1 MNADD
6 VQELLDELE
15 ENKGFVSAA
24 RVFNKPSLISIS
36 SADREPEDVNQ
47 TPYSQVAFSS
57 FVINLPRPALDV
69 DSIQL
74 VSSNLPM
81 CNQSIPDT
89 ACVFWYYRISAY
101 SGFIPNPNNLFM
113 NRLLPSYY
121 KPELID
127 NAALF
132 AYNKTFV
139 NYAALSTELAKASS
153 TDLAYYNWTNVVRPT
168 LEGVKLDLTA
178 NTYIPFRPNDF
189 LVSYNSTLNKFQGT
203 GNGVA
208 PAVAAYDSATTYA
221 LGAVVAT
228 PLVYAAYNAG
238 TTYAI
243 GDIVIVN
250 FVLYRSLQNANTGNA
265 VYLTASW
272 KNIGDLCFWN
282 RPQTYISL
290 QASNTNHT
298 PASSPTFWQEIGV
311 EYVQPWDSDTAYTT
325 GRYVTYSGVTYVS
338 TEVVYN
344 SVPDTEVGWEVST
357 REFFY
362 RYLITGPRDSN
373 VPPAQ
378 AGVDPFTAPALP
390 QLQWNPYGFYEV
402 GDRVQY
408 DGQLWRCVRQISGSW
423 GYSDGEQQNLLLS
436 VPQQVNS
443 VYNPALSYAT
453 GVFVRYEGVIFKS
466 LQAVP
471 LGFEPINNTT
481 YWEQIGF
488 WGWDNCEWVSTVT
501 YNTDDPVLYDGLTF
515 RLFNNT
521 SFNTPPPLLWSG
533 STSYLAE
540 DTVVFLN
547 NRYECIQSNTSRQPD
562 TFPEFWA
569 YLETPTVDIP
579 VWSAAVN
586 YVVGDIV
593 TYNGDNRF
601 ACIENNINNQPDIS
615 PTKWAPLTVPGWEVL
630 NPDLFTAPTYGL
642 YTTSATLDF
651 VEQGTVEGEI
661 LLPFPTGIQPQ
672 PFTPVP
678 KRLLNSITGFTF
690 NGIFNPS
697 AFSALEVPTEERI
710 IASQVTSLFNRTRPV
725 PIYDV
730 IAGTAPLSL
739 KDQAATATR
748 VYTADGYCNLVYSS
762 IISTYC
768 DVVGASSLDTRQTT
782 NLLAV
787 NTMNCGNLGISF
799 YAPFI
804 DNPLTK
810 MQNDIYTIFVEFRD
824 EFGDLYHFT
833 NNAVVTLTFKVT
845 YKK

>member
-1 MNADD
+1 MNVAD
-6 VQELLDELE
+6 VQELLEELE
-15 ENKGFVSAA
+15 ENQTFVSGA

-57 FVINLPRPALDV
+57 FAVNLPRPALDV

-81 CNQSIPDT
+81 CNNNIPDT
-89 ACVFWYYRISAY
+89 ACAFWYYRVSAY
-101 SGFIPNPNNLFM
+101 SGFYPNSNNLFM

-132 AYNKTFV
+132 AFNKTFA

-153 TDLAYYNWTNVVRPT
+153 TDLAYYNWVNVSRPG
-168 LEGVKLDLTA
+168 LEGVRLDQTL

-208 PAVAAYDSATTYA
+208 PAVAAYNSGTTYA

-228 PLVYAAYNAG
+228 PLAYVPYVFESVYAL
-238 TTYAI
+238 
-243 GDIVIVN
+243 GDIVIQN
-250 FVLYRSLQNANTGNA
+250 FVLYRSLVNGNTGNY
-265 VYLTASW
+265 VNDDTKW

-282 RPQTYISL
+282 RPQTWKSL
-290 QASNTNHT
+290 QASNTNHP

-311 EYVQPWDSDTAYTT
+311 EYVQPWDADTAYFT
-325 GRYVTYSGVTYVS
+325 GRYVTYSGVTYES
-338 TEVVYN
+338 TAPVFN
-344 SVPDTEVGWEVST
+344 SVPNTLVGWKVST

-362 RYLITGPRDSN
+362 RYLITGPRDPN

-378 AGVDPFTAPALP
+378 AGANLFDVDIYPF
-390 QLQWNPYGFYEV
+390 LQWNQYGFYEV

-408 DGQLWRCVRQISGSW
+408 NGQLWRCIRQISGSW
-423 GYSDGEQQNLLLS
+423 GYSDADRQNLRVS
-436 VPQQVNS
+436 VPQQVDTVWDAITSYDAGDIVRYRGIVYKALVIVS
-443 VYNPALSYAT
+443 VYDPENYP
-453 GVFVRYEGVIFKS
+453 
-466 LQAVP
+466 Q
-471 LGFEPINNTT
+471 
-481 YWEQIGF
+481 YWEQIGY
-488 WGWDNCEWVSTVT
+488 WGWDNCEWRSDVT
-501 YNTDDPVLYDGLTF
+501 YYQFDAVIYQGITYSLAAESSMNEVPPSGGIWEQIDPD
-515 RLFNNT
+515 
-521 SFNTPPPLLWSG
+521 
-533 STSYLAE
+533 
-540 DTVVFLN
+540 
-547 NRYECIQSNTSRQPD
+547 
-562 TFPEFWA
+562 EF
-569 YLETPTVDIP
+569 
-579 VWSAAVN
+579 SAPA
-586 YVVGDIV
+586 
-593 TYNGDNRF
+593 
-601 ACIENNINNQPDIS
+601 
-615 PTKWAPLTVPGWEVL
+615 
-630 NPDLFTAPTYGL
+630 YGL
-642 YTTSATLDF
+642 YSTSATFDF
-651 VEQGTVEGEI
+651 IEQSGPD
-661 LLPFPTGIQPQ
+661 LLIPFPSGIQAQ
-672 PFTPVP
+672 PFTPNP

-697 AFSALEVPTEERI
+697 AFKALEDIATERVI
-710 IASQVTSLFNRTRPV
+710 PSQITSLFNRTRPV
-725 PIYDV
+725 PIYDE
-730 IAGTAPLSL
+730 TAANPPLTL
-739 KDQAATATR
+739 KDEAATATR

-768 DVVGASSLDTRQTT
+768 DIVGASSLDTQRTT

-810 MQNDIYTIFVEFRD
+810 MQNDIFTIFVEFRD
-824 EFGDLYHFT
+824 EFGDLYYFT

>member
-1 MNADD
+1 MNAAD

-15 ENKGFVSAA
+15 ENQNFVSGA
-24 RVFNKPSLISIS
+24 RVFNKPTLISIS

-57 FVINLPRPALDV
+57 FAVNLPRPALDV

-89 ACVFWYYRISAY
+89 ACAFWYYRLSLY
-101 SGFIPNPNNLFM
+101 SGIIPNPNNLFM

-127 NAALF
+127 NSALF
-132 AYNKTFV
+132 ASNKTFT
-139 NYAALSTELAKASS
+139 NYTALSTELAKASS
-153 TDLAYYNWTNVVRPT
+153 TDLAYYNWINVVRPT

-178 NTYIPFRPNDF
+178 NTYIPFRPNDL

-203 GNGVA
+203 GNA
-208 PAVAAYDSATTYA
+208 DEPATAAYNSGTTYA
-221 LGAVVAT
+221 LGAIVAT

-250 FVLYRSLQNANTGNA
+250 FVLYRSLQNANTGNQVNVVA
-265 VYLTASW
+265 FW
-272 KNIGDLCFWN
+272 KSIGDLCFWN
-282 RPQTYISL
+282 RPQTFKSL

-311 EYVQPWDSDTAYTT
+311 DYILPWDVTITYNKGRVVLYNGVLYISTAQ
-325 GRYVTYSGVTYVS
+325 VW
-338 TEVVYN
+338 N
-344 SVPDTEVGWEVST
+344 NVPDSLDRWAEVDT
-357 REFFY
+357 DFY
-362 RYLITGPRDSN
+362 RYLITGPRDPT
-373 VPPAQ
+373 VVPAQ
-378 AGVDPFTAPALP
+378 AGADPFVFNAFPKLEWNQYAL
-390 QLQWNPYGFYEV
+390 YEV
-402 GDRVQY
+402 GDRVEY
-408 DGQLWRCVRQISGSW
+408 DGQLWRCV
-423 GYSDGEQQNLLLS
+423 QQNQNAI
-436 VPQQVNS
+436 PQQVNTIWQ
-443 VYNPALSYAT
+443 VGTGYAFGT
-453 GVFVRYEGVIFKS
+453 IVRYRGVVF
-466 LQAVP
+466 QALAVVP
-471 LGFEPINNTT
+471 ANFAPGPSNA
-481 YWEQIGF
+481 YWEQITF
-488 WGWDNCEWVSTVT
+488 WGWDNCEWVGTVT
-501 YNTDDPVLYDGLTF
+501 YNFNDPVLYGGLTF
-515 RLFNNT
+515 QLNALS
-521 SFNTPPPLLWSG
+521 SFNQPPPTLWSG

-540 DTVVFLN
+540 DIVVFAN
-547 NRYECIQSNTSRQPD
+547 KRYECIQSNTNQQPD
-562 TFPEFWA
+562 TFPTFWA
-569 YLETPTVDIP
+569 YIDTPTEDVP
-579 VWSAAVN
+579 AWSAEN
-586 YVVGDIV
+586 YYGPGEIVRYDAGSGDDQ
-593 TYNGDNRF
+593 Y
-601 ACIENNINNQPDIS
+601 ACIELNINNEPDNS
-615 PTKWAPLTVPGWEVL
+615 PTKWQPLTVAGWDVL
-630 NPDLFTAPTYGL
+630 DPDRFAAPSYGL

-651 VEQGTVEGEI
+651 VEQSDTEGEI
-661 LLPFPTGIQPQ
+661 LLPFPTGIQAQ

-690 NGIFNPS
+690 NGVFNAS
-697 AFSALEVPTEERI
+697 AFNALGETAAERVI
-710 IASQVTSLFNRTRPV
+710 PSQVTSLFNRTRPV

-768 DVVGASSLDTRQTT
+768 DIVGASSVDTQQTT

-810 MQNDIYTIFVEFRD
+810 MQNDIFTIFVEFRD